1 MHLSSTGTAIIT
13 RPRGQSA
20 VLRQTLARHHVETL
34 EFPLL
39 EIAPAKDD
47 APLARALAMLEH
59 YALAHLPHGNRPRQV
74 PIGVV
79 GPGSARA
86 LASLGIAQPDYRV
99 IAPSV
104 QDRAQGAQ
112 YTEAYGSEALADA
125 LDQRLGLASLARR
138 RALILRA
145 DRGREWLAK
154 VLDA

>member
-20 VLRQTLARHHVETL
+20 VLRQTLA
-34 EFPLL
+34 FPLL

-47 APLARALAMLEH
+47 APLARALAMLEQYALVLFSSPNAVH
-59 YALAHLPHGNRPRQV
+59 YALAHLPHGNWPRQV

-104 QDRAQGAQ
+104 QDRAQG
-112 YTEAYGSEALADA
+112 
-125 LDQRLGLASLARR
+125 
-138 RALILRA
+138 
-145 DRGREWLAK
+145 
-154 VLDA
+154 